1 MSGQPVAAAQIIIA
15 VVPIVGILMAG
26 VLIFFYLFWRN
37 KQIICQIQT
46 KTYIP
51 IKFNLSGF
59 CLISGILL
67 LMIGS
72 VLTALFSVIDGVS
85 YVLLGGL
92 VPLSCG
98 IGLLAYYFI
107 SSRAGKEKAKDD

>member
-1 MSGQPVAAAQIIIA
+1 MNGQPVAAAQIIIA
-15 VVPIVGILMAG
+15 VVPIVGIVMAA

-59 CLISGILL
+59 CLISGLLL
-67 LMIGS
+67 LMIGG
-72 VLTALFSVIDGVS
+72 VLTALFAIIDGMS

-98 IGLLAYYFI
+98 IGLLAYYCI
-107 SSRAGKEKAKDD
+107 SKKTEKGKLKDD

>member
-1 MSGQPVAAAQIIIA
+1 MNGQPVAAAQIIIA
-15 VVPIVGILMAG
+15 VVPIVGIVMAG

-46 KTYIP
+46 KTYVP

-67 LMIGS
+67 FMIGS
-72 VLTALFSVIDGVS
+72 VLTALFAIMDGMS

-98 IGLLAYYFI
+98 TGLLVYYAV
-107 SSRAGKEKAKDD
+107 SSKSEKRKLKDD

>member
-15 VVPIVGILMAG
+15 VVPIVGIVMAG

-46 KTYIP
+46 KTYTP

-67 LMIGS
+67 LMIGG
-72 VLTALFSVIDGVS
+72 VLTVLFSIIDGV
-85 YVLLGGL
+85 
-92 VPLSCG
+92 SCG
-98 IGLLAYYFI
+98 IGLLLYYFI
-107 SSRAGKEKAKDD
+107 SSKAGKEKLKDD